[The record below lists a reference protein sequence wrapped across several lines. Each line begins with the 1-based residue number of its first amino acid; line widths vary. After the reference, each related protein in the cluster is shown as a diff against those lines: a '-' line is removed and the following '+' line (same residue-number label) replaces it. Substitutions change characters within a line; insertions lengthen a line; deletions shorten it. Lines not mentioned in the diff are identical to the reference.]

1 MNSIVS
7 INKEEDITKITK
19 ETKYINIPIDKVES
33 NINNYFLVNGV
44 DYSYSESINGKNG
57 FIYIDYNMF
66 KNGELLIDSI
76 IKSIPNNLS
85 DIEKIRYIYITLG
98 KVLNIDINTISS
110 KNEILSLNKITNLNN
125 IWGALSKKSIT
136 KLSVVKILLYVCSK
150 IGIKSEI
157 VSTSINGNMA
167 NKIYVDNTFIIVN
180 LFKDIANIKAGFST
194 EYFDKYNN
202 DIELDKKIKYIND
215 NYTEYFLD
223 KELKNVNCND
233 SDLLLQVLTIT
244 EKVINIDNIKPYE
257 LSLIYGK
264 IFNRYFTNQ
273 EFKINNFYLRENLDK
288 EHFLIFS
295 YNDFYYSYNYNKR
308 QFIKL
313 GYDYLLE
320 NIRNKKIGLYQNEE
334 FNIPRER
341 MVL

>member
-110 KNEILSLNKITNLNN
+110 KNSSIPVNSSILTARSL
-125 IWGALSKKSIT
+125 
-136 KLSVVKILLYVCSK
+136 
-150 IGIKSEI
+150 
-157 VSTSINGNMA
+157 
-167 NKIYVDNTFIIVN
+167 
-180 LFKDIANIKAGFST
+180 
-194 EYFDKYNN
+194 
-202 DIELDKKIKYIND
+202 
-215 NYTEYFLD
+215 
-223 KELKNVNCND
+223 
-233 SDLLLQVLTIT
+233 
-244 EKVINIDNIKPYE
+244 
-257 LSLIYGK
+257 
-264 IFNRYFTNQ
+264 
-273 EFKINNFYLRENLDK
+273 
-288 EHFLIFS
+288 
-295 YNDFYYSYNYNKR
+295 
-308 QFIKL
+308 
-313 GYDYLLE
+313 
-320 NIRNKKIGLYQNEE
+320 
-334 FNIPRER
+334 
-341 MVL
+341 